1 MVNRSSAADR
11 RRGEQRPGK
20 GPPVRDPGRRRE
32 PVGDPAP
39 EGPPAKEPPRRRG
52 PVEDPPP
59 EEPPKELP
67 PDPDRRR

>member
-1 MVNRSSAADR
+1 MA
-11 RRGEQRPGK
+11 RRGRGGDCARAEQRPGK
-20 GPPVRDPGRRRE
+20 EPPVRDPRRRRE

-39 EGPPAKEPPRRRG
+39 EEPPVKEPPRHRS

-59 EEPPKELP
+59 EEAPKELP